1 MQIIEL
7 LSMKWVG
14 IQRPVL
20 IVDDVEIFFDE
31 IASRP
36 NEHLNEIKAGDV
48 VALIGDFNAQTISDL
63 LHLIDRRAILVP
75 LSELTRQEHEYFFE
89 SAMVKWVI
97 EDRIVTEFFPTTT
110 SELIYS
116 LQGKG
121 HSGLV
126 LFSSGTTGRPKAI
139 LHDFNLFLA
148 RFSTPRPTLKT
159 LAFLLFD
166 HIGGINTLLH
176 TMFNSGTVICTKNR
190 EPENVLRLCAKH
202 KIEVLPTTPTF
213 LRLLLMSGAIPSEI
227 PNTLKIITYGTER
240 MDQGTL
246 EVISQLLPEIDFRQT
261 FGMSELGILRVKSKA
276 RDSLFMKIGGEGVEW
291 KVENELLLIRSKSRM
306 LGYLNAPSPFDS
318 EDWYQTNDRVEIDGE
333 FLKIIGRND
342 DVVNVGGLKFLLSE
356 IERVAYDNPEI
367 VLAKAM
373 AKSNPITGQ
382 HVEMT
387 IQLKE
392 SSPSNVEVLKKYFDE
407 KLPAHMRPR
416 KLTLTSVN
424 IGHRYKM
431 L

>member
-1 MQIIEL
+1 M
-7 LSMKWVG
+7 
-14 IQRPVL
+14 
-20 IVDDVEIFFDE
+20 
-31 IASRP
+31 
-36 NEHLNEIKAGDV
+36 
-48 VALIGDFNAQTISDL
+48 
-63 LHLIDRRAILVP
+63 
-75 LSELTRQEHEYFFE
+75 
-89 SAMVKWVI
+89 
-97 EDRIVTEFFPTTT
+97 
-110 SELIYS
+110 
-116 LQGKG
+116 
-121 HSGLV
+121 
-126 LFSSGTTGRPKAI
+126 
-139 LHDFNLFLA
+139 
-148 RFSTPRPTLKT
+148 
-159 LAFLLFD
+159 
-166 HIGGINTLLH
+166 
-176 TMFNSGTVICTKNR
+176 
-190 EPENVLRLCAKH
+190 
-202 KIEVLPTTPTF
+202 
-213 LRLLLMSGAIPSEI
+213 LLMSGAIPGAI
-227 PNTLKIITYGTER
+227 PDTLKIITYGTER

-291 KVENELLLIRSKSRM
+291 KVENELLQIRSKSRM

-333 FLKIIGRND
+333 FLKIVGRND

-367 VLAKAM
+367 VLAKAI

-382 HVEMT
+382 HVEIT

-392 SSPSNVEVLKKYFDE
+392 SSPSKVEVLKQYFDE

-416 KLTLTSVN
+416 KLTFTSVN